1 MLRILVTCF
10 LVCSLPAQSRDIVET
25 TFAYWNKPD
34 IQVLYSA
41 PPAITSETK
50 ILFIVHADW
59 NKPDIQ
65 VLYSA
70 PPAITSETKIL
81 FIVHGASRTARKY
94 FNDWL
99 PLVQGRDVI
108 LVAPKFSKEFYNE
121 YAYLMKTN
129 KQGKRL
135 SNTFLDLSSSLG
147 DLYDFFST
155 KFNLKTTN
163 FRLYG
168 HSGGAQFVHRYLLLS
183 DETRIDKV
191 AIANAGFYTFA
202 DSSIRFPF
210 GIKDMNVS
218 ENRLQWLLS
227 LKGGMFL
234 GDLDNDP
241 KHKSL
246 PSMRKARQQGRHRF
260 ERGTNFFNHLV
271 ELGVKSKCAKPDNKA
286 DIGLKEA
293 QIFLII

>member
-1 MLRILVTCF
+1 MQGTRKAQGSSTLMLRILVTCF

-25 TFAYWNKPD
+25 TFAY
-34 IQVLYSA
+34 
-41 PPAITSETK
+41 
-50 ILFIVHADW
+50 W

-271 ELGVKSKCAKPDNKA
+271 ELGVKSNQPFRWRYQVVPDVAHDNA
-286 DIGLKEA
+286 GMSLAVSE
-293 QIFLII
+293 FLLEDL

>member
-50 ILFIVHADW
+50 ILFIVH
-59 NKPDIQ
+59 
-65 VLYSA
+65 
-70 PPAITSETKIL
+70 
-81 FIVHGASRTARKY
+81 GASRTARKY
-94 FNDWL
+94 LNDWL

-271 ELGVKSKCAKPDNKA
+271 ELGVKSKQPFRWRYQVVPDVAHDNA
-286 DIGLKEA
+286 GMSLAVSE
-293 QIFLII
+293 FLLEDL